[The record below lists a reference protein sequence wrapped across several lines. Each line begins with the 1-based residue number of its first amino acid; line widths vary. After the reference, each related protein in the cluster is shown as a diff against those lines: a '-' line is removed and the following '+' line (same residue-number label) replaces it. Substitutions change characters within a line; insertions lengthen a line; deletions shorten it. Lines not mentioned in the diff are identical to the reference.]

1 MGILSMFRPFISKK
15 WLHDPAE
22 SGRVRCSSSFE
33 KKSGSMPPNLT
44 FFFGLPS
51 VPALAL

>member
-1 MGILSMFRPFISKK
+1 MVILSMFRPFISKK

-22 SGRVRCSSSFE
+22 PRRVRRSLSFE

-44 FFFGLPS
+44 FFLGLPS